1 MIKGSDRKEGTK
13 VVQFRASSEYSSM
26 LELIINLVNKKIEE
40 VGSDDKLTT
49 TDVIKLAIESLVTGN
64 GTVDILGHKFSIK
77 DLIEQE
83 LSTFSKGI
91 DEKIIRF
98 EVGYAVLDILKELL
112 EFLNEKEREK
122 NAPIEIGDEIKEI
135 ESLIF
140 TREGYYEYLQLD
152 SDEKEAFGTIR
163 TLTLNGYLDII
174 KEKYNKYNLNLEYI
188 DYEKMKNNIEDA
200 ILSYNQL
207 KSFPALKLIDNYTYS
222 LVLTKL
228 RKEINTNVQ
237 HIEEYLL
244 NDNDDNPFTKKEE
257 GGRVIVV
264 DDDYYDDFNDYDY
277 DYDEFNINPGDP
289 DYEFSM
295 AEALDNMYDR

>member
-140 TREGYYEYLQLD
+140 TREGYYDYLQLD